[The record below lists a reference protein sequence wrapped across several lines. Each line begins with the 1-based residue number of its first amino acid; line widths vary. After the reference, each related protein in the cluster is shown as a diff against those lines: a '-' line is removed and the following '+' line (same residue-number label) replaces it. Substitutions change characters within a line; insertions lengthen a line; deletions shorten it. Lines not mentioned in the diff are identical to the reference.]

1 MENNENFVIE
11 EEEITE
17 NVEETTE
24 ETEAEEIEEEE
35 QVQIDD
41 SEEKRYTRKELEGI
55 MRRRLARQERQIRK
69 EYEKDRELT
78 RVIQAGTGQEN
89 VEEVTDTFREHYR
102 QKGIDI
108 PNASTPTYSE
118 RENEILAAAEAKEII
133 EGGYEEVQEEL
144 DRLSELGVKN
154 MTPREKQVYKKLA
167 EYHKTET
174 QTRELAKLGVS
185 KEIYESDDFKAFK
198 GQFTSEIPLTKI
210 YQLYEKTIEKP
221 RAEKI
226 GSLKNGNAKEEKKY
240 YTPEEVDKLTE
251 KDFDDPKIMQRVRE
265 SMLSWEGKK

>member
-24 ETEAEEIEEEE
+24 ETEVEQVEEEE
-35 QVQIDD
+35 QVQIED

-69 EYEKDRELT
+69 EYESDRKLAE
-78 RVIQAGTGQEN
+78 VIKAGTGQEN

-102 QKGIDI
+102 KKGIDI
-108 PNASTPTYSE
+108 PMTSTPSYSE
-118 RENEILAAAEAKEII
+118 REIEILAAAEAKEIM

-144 DRLSELGVKN
+144 DRLSEIGVKN
-154 MTPREKQVYKKLA
+154 MTPKEKQVYKKLA

-185 KEIYESDDFKAFK
+185 KDIYESDDFKVFA
-198 GQFTSEIPLTKI
+198 GQFNAETPLTKI
-210 YQLYEKTIEKP
+210 YQLYEKTMEKP
-221 RAEKI
+221 QAEKI
-226 GSLKNGNAKEEKKY
+226 GSLKNGNSKEEKKY

-251 KDFDDPKIMQRVRE
+251 KDLDNPKIMQRVRD
-265 SMLSWEGKK
+265 SMFLWGGKK